1 MSNVTVFIGDSVTDC
16 GRLIEPPFGDGYV
29 FNIANSGRLT
39 GSIINVG
46 TSGHRLI
53 DLENRWNNDV
63 LAHQPTLVSVAIGIN
78 DTWRRYDDNDPTS
91 VEDFEERYRHV
102 LTATKAQ
109 GNPQLVLCDGVTYDT
124 TWTTSDYQLEPLNG
138 VAGGL
143 VGHPATR
150 IRAVGDYLLP
160 AWATGTIY
168 NLEASMQVVGV
179 FGWSAIPAAIRQA
192 TVILAMRIF
201 KRLDAP
207 LGMITN
213 DMGSM
218 RVGRFDPDVE
228 ALVMPFR
235 KVSAG

>member
-1 MSNVTVFIGDSVTDC
+1 MAITNGYCTLAELKAALRVQDAIDDALLELAIESASREIDGYCERMFYSTTGTRVYAPTNVYTLTTDDIVSVT
-16 GRLIEPPFGDGYV
+16 
-29 FNIANSGRLT
+29 
-39 GSIINVG
+39 
-46 TSGHRLI
+46 
-53 DLENRWNNDV
+53 
-63 LAHQPTLVSVAIGIN
+63 TLKS
-78 DTWRRYDDNDPTS
+78 S
-91 VEDFEERYRHV
+91 S
-102 LTATKAQ
+102 
-109 GNPQLVLCDGVTYDT
+109 DGVTYNT
-124 TWTTSDYQLEPLNG
+124 TWSTSDYQLEPLNG

-143 VGHPATR
+143 VTPYTR
-150 IRAVGDYLLP
+150 IRAVGNYLFP

-168 NLEASMQVVGV
+168 NLEASMQVTGV
-179 FGWSAIPAAIRQA
+179 FGWSAVPTAIRQA

-228 ALVMPFR
+228 ALVMPYR

>member
-1 MSNVTVFIGDSVTDC
+1 
-16 GRLIEPPFGDGYV
+16 
-29 FNIANSGRLT
+29 
-39 GSIINVG
+39 
-46 TSGHRLI
+46 
-53 DLENRWNNDV
+53 
-63 LAHQPTLVSVAIGIN
+63 
-78 DTWRRYDDNDPTS
+78 
-91 VEDFEERYRHV
+91 
-102 LTATKAQ
+102 
-109 GNPQLVLCDGVTYDT
+109 
-124 TWTTSDYQLEPLNG
+124 
-138 VAGGL
+138 
-143 VGHPATR
+143 
-150 IRAVGDYLLP
+150 
-160 AWATGTIY
+160 
-168 NLEASMQVVGV
+168 MQVVGV

>member
-1 MSNVTVFIGDSVTDC
+1 MAIVNGYCTLAELKAALRVQDAIDDSLLELAIESASREIDGYCERMFYSTTATRVYAPTNVYTLTTDDIVSVT
-16 GRLIEPPFGDGYV
+16 
-29 FNIANSGRLT
+29 
-39 GSIINVG
+39 
-46 TSGHRLI
+46 
-53 DLENRWNNDV
+53 
-63 LAHQPTLVSVAIGIN
+63 TLKSSSN
-78 DTWRRYDDNDPTS
+78 
-91 VEDFEERYRHV
+91 
-102 LTATKAQ
+102 
-109 GNPQLVLCDGVTYDT
+109 GVTYDT

-143 VGHPATR
+143 VTPYTR
-150 IRAVGDYLLP
+150 IRAVGNYLLP

-168 NLEASMQVVGV
+168 NLEASMQVTGV
-179 FGWSAIPAAIRQA
+179 FGWSAVPIAIRQA